1 MGADYTRAVD
11 MWSFGCIIV
20 ELALGK
26 PVFSGGSEFDHLNQ
40 INALVGPLPPTLL
53 ARSRK
58 LMDYYEISGTPSH
71 GSSFTLKQYE
81 VYSKEK
87 GLPHKPWKGAPQRWP
102 GVICRLRDVSKVLVL
117 KSNEPSDAAE
127 EFADFLSG
135 CLRIDPNARYVRNA
149 FGKGKKSTKKN
160 HNTTTNNRNRMAHL
174 HGVKQHTHMHMR
186 VCARVSAMLS
196 DTFCVL
202 IRIFF
207 PFPAILFLLFFFA
220 TAVVVLFTA
229 YNAQYDCMV
238 YAHAHTHT
246 HMHKYKMSI
255 DASQKGLILVQHW
268 HTLLLSVIAAW
279 QKTKDLRQLK
289 AEETEGWKV
298 VSLLAQE
305 AEEQEEQET
314 DEQERMNSGH

>member
-1 MGADYTRAVD
+1 
-11 MWSFGCIIV
+11 
-20 ELALGK
+20 
-26 PVFSGGSEFDHLNQ
+26 
-40 INALVGPLPPTLL
+40 
-53 ARSRK
+53 
-58 LMDYYEISGTPSH
+58 
-71 GSSFTLKQYE
+71 
-81 VYSKEK
+81 
-87 GLPHKPWKGAPQRWP
+87 
-102 GVICRLRDVSKVLVL
+102 
-117 KSNEPSDAAE
+117 
-127 EFADFLSG
+127 
-135 CLRIDPNARYVRNA
+135 
-149 FGKGKKSTKKN
+149 
-160 HNTTTNNRNRMAHL
+160 MAHL
-174 HGVKQHTHMHMR
+174 HGVKQHTHLHMR

-196 DTFCVL
+196 DTFCVR
-202 IRIFF
+202 IRIFSPSP
-207 PFPAILFLLFFFA
+207 PFCSCFFFAA

-298 VSLLAQE
+298 VLLLAQE

-314 DEQERMNSGH
+314 DEQERMNLGH